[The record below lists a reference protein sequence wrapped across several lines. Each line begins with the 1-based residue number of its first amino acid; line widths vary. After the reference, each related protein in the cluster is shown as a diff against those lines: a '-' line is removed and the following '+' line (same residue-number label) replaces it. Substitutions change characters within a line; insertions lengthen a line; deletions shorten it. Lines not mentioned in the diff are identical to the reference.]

1 MMNMIIIIIISKK
14 NKNMITRTESKCIIN
29 IN

>member
-1 MMNMIIIIIISKK
+1 MMNMIIIIISKK
-14 NKNMITRTESKCIIN
+14 NKNMIIRTESKCIIN

>member
-1 MMNMIIIIIISKK
+1 MMNMIIIIISKK